1 MLAVGCALLALAMPA
16 LLAPA
21 FVAAQAAEDEYDLSL
36 PGSSGATARP
46 PAAAMEAAGG
56 GSGGG
61 GAGTPTSGADGS
73 STGDSAG
80 SAGGQGGGAPV
91 ALIILAA
98 VAAVGIGFAVWRL
111 RGRSAHDAERARAR
125 VHGRGG
131 RHRKDL
137 GGMRSADSG
146 RTSFLPRRHRCA
158 AGQ

>member
-36 PGSSGATARP
+36 PGS
-46 PAAAMEAAGG
+46 GG
-56 GSGGG
+56 GDGTSTGGG

-91 ALIILAA
+91 ALIILAV
-98 VAAVGIGFAVWRL
+98 VAAVGIGLAVWRL
-111 RGRSAHDAERARAR
+111 RGRSAHDAEHAQP
-125 VHGRGG
+125 GST
-131 RHRKDL
+131 D
-137 GGMRSADSG
+137 
-146 RTSFLPRRHRCA
+146 A
-158 AGQ
+158 AGATGKTP

>member
-36 PGSSGATARP
+36 PGSGGGDGTSTGGGDESSR
-46 PAAAMEAAGG
+46 G

-61 GAGTPTSGADGS
+61 GAGTPTSGADES

-91 ALIILAA
+91 ALIILAV

-111 RGRSAHDAERARAR
+111 RGRSAHDAEHAQP
-125 VHGRGG
+125 GST
-131 RHRKDL
+131 D
-137 GGMRSADSG
+137 
-146 RTSFLPRRHRCA
+146 A
-158 AGQ
+158 AGATGKTP